1 MNNEKKSKSS
11 KEAYAYAPGLKVKRI
26 DLISK
31 ERRLPIYGE
40 VLVKKGDILS
50 YDSIVATTLISG
62 NPHVVKVSFS
72 LRIDP
77 DELIDYMVK
86 KTGDVVKKGEPI
98 AISKG
103 FLGWFKKS
111 VISPIDGT
119 VESISDL
126 TGHVVVRSSPTRLN
140 INAYMPGKV
149 IEVLPEEGALIQTKA
164 TFIQGIFGI
173 GGEAHGILKVIV
185 ESPDQT
191 LTAEAISETD
201 SGHILIGGSK
211 ITLDAIKQAV
221 KVGVVG
227 IVSGGIDPLDLIG
240 FMNKDIGV
248 AITGHEDLGL
258 TLIITEGFGKI
269 TMSKITFN
277 LLKSLDG
284 YMASINGATQIR
296 AGVMRPE
303 IIIAQEKLQE
313 NVQVKDLSKGMS
325 LGTAV
330 RIIRQPY
337 FGAIG
342 FVSDLPIELKRIDTE
357 SFVRVLE
364 VEMED
369 GNKIII
375 PRANVE
381 IIEE

>member
-11 KEAYAYAPGLKVKRI
+11 KEAYAYTPGLKVKRI

-62 NPHVVKVSFS
+62 DPHVVKVTFS

-77 DELIDYMVK
+77 DELIDYLVK
-86 KTGDVVKKGEPI
+86 KTGDIVKKGEPI

-149 IEVLPEEGALIQTKA
+149 IEVLPKEGAIIQTKA

-173 GGEAHGILKVIV
+173 GGEAHGRLKVIV

-191 LTAEAISETD
+191 LTAEAISEED
-201 SGHILIGGSK
+201 LGHILIGGSK

-227 IVSGGIDPLDLIG
+227 IVSGGIDPLDLIE

-269 TMSKITFN
+269 AMSKIIFN

-284 YMASINGATQIR
+284 SMASINGATQIR

-313 NVQVKDLSKGMS
+313 NVQIKDLSKGMS

-342 FVSDLPIELKRIDTE
+342 YVSDLPIELKKIDTE

-369 GNKIII
+369 GNKIVI

>member
-1 MNNEKKSKSS
+1 
-11 KEAYAYAPGLKVKRI
+11 
-26 DLISK
+26 
-31 ERRLPIYGE
+31 
-40 VLVKKGDILS
+40 
-50 YDSIVATTLISG
+50 
-62 NPHVVKVSFS
+62 
-72 LRIDP
+72 
-77 DELIDYMVK
+77 
-86 KTGDVVKKGEPI
+86 
-98 AISKG
+98 
-103 FLGWFKKS
+103 
-111 VISPIDGT
+111 
-119 VESISDL
+119 
-126 TGHVVVRSSPTRLN
+126 
-140 INAYMPGKV
+140 
-149 IEVLPEEGALIQTKA
+149 
-164 TFIQGIFGI
+164 
-173 GGEAHGILKVIV
+173 
-185 ESPDQT
+185 
-191 LTAEAISETD
+191 
-201 SGHILIGGSK
+201 
-211 ITLDAIKQAV
+211 
-221 KVGVVG
+221 
-227 IVSGGIDPLDLIG
+227 
-240 FMNKDIGV
+240 
-248 AITGHEDLGL
+248 
-258 TLIITEGFGKI
+258 TEGFGKI